1 MKKNLQWKAILT
13 LAVIAGAIVLA
24 YPFNDKKIKRGLDLK
39 GGIHLVLQVI
49 TDDSINMETDLEVS
63 RLEELLKKNAITYQ
77 KVTKEGL
84 GRIAVQGVLAVE
96 ESKTLDMFAQYSR
109 DWDYGFTGDRANL
122 TLKPLEAQR
131 LRDQSVE
138 QAKQTIDNRINTYGV
153 AEPLIQKQGTD
164 KIVVELPGVD
174 DPERVKDLIKVTAVL
189 EWKLVKAGPAAE
201 EAALL
206 EATNGQVPEDA
217 EILRG
222 DPKKLQGGFYL
233 VNKVSVITGKD
244 LRTIRLTHDE
254 WNNPNVSFTLNSEG
268 GARFEQ
274 VTGDNI
280 GKQIAIILDKKV
292 QSAPTVEDRIQ
303 RTQGGVIRLGR
314 SEPKE
319 AEDLITVLKA
329 GALPAGIRYL
339 EERTIGPALGAD
351 SVRQGLIAGLVAVLA
366 VMAFMVI
373 FYKLSGINAV
383 IALLLNVLILF
394 GALAYFKAT
403 LTLPG
408 IAGIILAIGMAVDA
422 NVLIF
427 ERIKEEAAL
436 GKGVMSSISQG
447 FSRAFT
453 AIFDSNLT
461 TIISAIFLFQFGTGP
476 IRGYA
481 VTLTISLVANLFTAV
496 FVSHL
501 LFDLTV
507 KKTAKKLSI

>member
-13 LAVIAGAIVLA
+13 LAIIAGAIILA
-24 YPFNDKKIKRGLDLK
+24 YPFNDTKIKRGLDLK
-39 GGIHLVLQVI
+39 GGIHLVLQVL

-63 RLEELLKKNAITYQ
+63 RLEDLFKKNAITFT
-77 KVTKEGL
+77 KITKEGN
-84 GRIAVQGVLAVE
+84 GRIAVQGTLANE
-96 ESKTLDMFAQYSR
+96 EDKTRDLFGQYSR
-109 DWDYGFTGDRANL
+109 DWDVSFTGDRANL
-122 TLKPLEAQR
+122 ALKPLVAQF
-131 LRDQSVE
+131 LRDQSVS
-138 QAKQTIDNRINTYGV
+138 QAKETIENRVNGLGV

-164 KIVVELPGVD
+164 KIIVELPGVD
-174 DPERVKDLIKVTAVL
+174 NPERVKELIKVTAVL
-189 EWKLVKAGPAAE
+189 EWKLVKAGPAAD
-201 EAALL
+201 
-206 EATNGQVPEDA
+206 EATLLQATGGVVPDDA
-217 EILRG
+217 EVLRG
-222 DPKKLQGGFYL
+222 DPKRGQGGVYL
-233 VNKVSVITGKD
+233 VNKVAVVTGKD
-244 LRTIRLTHDE
+244 LRTIRRTTDE
-254 WNNPNVSFTLNSEG
+254 WNNPAVSFTLNSDG

-274 VTGDNI
+274 VTGDNV

-292 QSAPTVEDRIQ
+292 QSAPGIEQRIE
-303 RTQGGVIRLGR
+303 RTTGGIIRGRFTAEEADDLVI
-314 SEPKE
+314 
-319 AEDLITVLKA
+319 ILKA
-329 GALPAGIRYL
+329 GALPAGIKYL
-339 EERTIGPALGAD
+339 EERMIGPALGAD
-351 SVRQGLIAGLVAVLA
+351 SVRQGLVAGLVAVMA
-366 VMAFMVI
+366 VMAFMII
-373 FYKLSGINAV
+373 FYKLSGLNAV
-383 IALLLNVLILF
+383 IALLLNVLLLF
-394 GALAYFKAT
+394 GTLAYLKAA

-447 FSRAFT
+447 FSRAFS

>member
-13 LAVIAGAIVLA
+13 LAVIAGAIILA

-63 RLEELLKKNAITYQ
+63 RLEEFLKKESITFQ

-84 GRIAVQGVLAVE
+84 GRIAVQGVLADE
-96 ESKTLDMFAQYSR
+96 EGKTRDAFAKYSG

-122 TLKPLEAQR
+122 TLKPLVAQF
-131 LRDQSVE
+131 LRGQAVD
-138 QAKQTIDNRINTYGV
+138 QAKETIDNRINLFGV

-174 DPERVKDLIKVTAVL
+174 NPDQVKELIKVTAVL
-189 EWKLVKAGPAAE
+189 EWKLVKAGPAAD
-201 EAALL
+201 EATLL
-206 EATNGQVPEDA
+206 QATNGQVPDDA
-217 EILRG
+217 EVLQG
-222 DPKKLQGGFYL
+222 DPKKGQGGVYL
-233 VNKVSVITGKD
+233 VNKVAVVTGKD
-244 LRTIRLTHDE
+244 LRTIRRTQDE
-254 WNNPNVSFTLNSEG
+254 WNNPAVSFTLNSEG

-280 GKQIAIILDKKV
+280 GKQIAIVLDKKV
-292 QSAPTVEDRIQ
+292 QSAPNIEDRIL
-303 RTQGGVIRLGR
+303 RSQGGVIRGR
-314 SEPKE
+314 FTQEE
-319 AEDLITVLKA
+319 ADDLVIVLKA

-351 SVRQGLIAGLVAVLA
+351 SVRQGLIAGLVAVMA

-373 FYKLSGINAV
+373 FYKLSGLNAV
-383 IALLLNVLILF
+383 FALLLNVLILF

-436 GKGVMSSISQG
+436 GKGIMSSISQG